1 MPVGLFITLE
11 GGDGSGK
18 STQAQALVSRL
29 GQRKIPVTVVREPGG
44 TQLGVL
50 LRQVLKFST
59 APRSSEAELLL
70 FNASRAQLVSEVIRP
85 ALEKGGVVVSDRFA
99 DSTVAYQ
106 GYGRGLP
113 LEQVEAVNGVGV
125 VGLKPDLTV
134 LLDFPPEEKL
144 KRGDWSYKDQM
155 ERKAVIDF
163 SDGLRQG
170 QLFSGETQP
179 KDVLDSSQWSRQGTL
194 FEGGYEDK
202 QVMDFHR
209 RVRRGYLEMAGREPE
224 RWLTIDAR
232 LSPEE
237 VSDLIW
243 QRVEPMLA
251 ALRQAKRQPS

>member
-1 MPVGLFITLE
+1 MPGGLFITLE

-18 STQAQALVSRL
+18 STQVEVLASRL
-29 GQRKIPVTVVREPGG
+29 KRERILVTTVREPGG

-50 LRQVLKFST
+50 LRQLLRFST

-70 FNASRAQLVSEVIRP
+70 FNASRAQLVSEQIRP
-85 ALEKGGVVVSDRFA
+85 ALERGAVVVSDRFS

-113 LEQVEAVNGVGV
+113 PEQVEAANRVGTG
-125 VGLKPDLTV
+125 GLKPDLTI

-144 KRGDWSYKDQM
+144 KRGNWSYKDQM
-155 ERKAVIDF
+155 ERKAVEEF
-163 SDGLRQG
+163 SEGLKQG
-170 QLFSGETQP
+170 HLFSGEFEQ
-179 KDVLDSSQWSRQGTL
+179 KDAIDLGQWSRQGTL

-202 QVMDFHR
+202 EIMDFHR
-209 RVRRGYLEMAGREPE
+209 RVRQGYLELAKREPE

-232 LSPEE
+232 LPQEGI
-237 VSDLIW
+237 SDLIW

-251 ALRQAKRQPS
+251 RRKR

>member
-1 MPVGLFITLE
+1 MPGGLFITLE

-18 STQAQALVSRL
+18 STQVEALASRL
-29 GQRKIPVTVVREPGG
+29 KQQKLPVRTVREPGG

-59 APRSSEAELLL
+59 APRTSEAELLL
-70 FNASRAQLVSEVIRP
+70 FNASRAQLVFEVIRP
-85 ALEKGGVVVSDRFA
+85 ALDRGEVVVSDRFA

-113 LEQVEAVNGVGV
+113 LEYVEAVNGVGTG
-125 VGLKPDLTV
+125 GLKPHLTV

-155 ERKAVIDF
+155 ERKAVRDF
-163 SDGLRQG
+163 SDGMRQG
-170 QLFSGETQP
+170 QLFSGGSEQ
-179 KDVLDSSQWSRQGTL
+179 KDVMEPAQWSRQGTL

-202 QVMDFHR
+202 EVMDFHN
-209 RVRRGYLEMAGREPE
+209 RVRQGYLELAVREPE
-224 RWLTIDAR
+224 RWYTIDAR
-232 LSPEE
+232 LSQQE

-243 QRVEPMLA
+243 QRVKSMLPT
-251 ALRQAKRQPS
+251 LGPVRG